1 MRRMQTVAPP
11 AAPVQAPGTPQAGR
25 WMQSVHADVTV
36 PFDAAAITG
45 AMITSIVLL
54 IGGGVIYWQ
63 RWLLIDAL
71 IPLAIGA
78 LSIWLV
84 TTLAF
89 WFRERRD
96 IKTTWWRAE
105 EKAGVDLDGD
115 GQIGRPEALQIR
127 IAGDA
132 QQRQTAE
139 ELLQLRFE
147 EFIARLY
154 NVGKRTTPVI
164 RRLGFTEAERT
175 DFIRELR
182 AADLIVPERGGNSAA
197 WTWRY
202 DDPQKTT
209 ALARKR
215 VIWRIPSSSSSSS
228 PEK

>member
-1 MRRMQTVAPP
+1 MQTVAPP
-11 AAPVQAPGTPQAGR
+11 AAPAQAPGTPQAGR

-78 LSIWLV
+78 LGIWLI

-105 EKAGVDLDGD
+105 EKAGMDLDGD
-115 GQIGRPEALQIR
+115 NHIGRPEPDGMIVRHWQDNLPQRSAEDLI
-127 IAGDA
+127 
-132 QQRQTAE
+132 QQ
-139 ELLQLRFE
+139 RFE
-147 EFIARLY
+147 EFIAKLY
-154 NVGKRTTPVI
+154 QAGATDTETI
-164 RRLGFTEAERT
+164 RQLGFTETERAK
-175 DFIRELR
+175 FIKKLREAQL
-182 AADLIVPERGGNSAA
+182 LKPEHSGKSAA
-197 WTWRY
+197 WTFIA
-202 DDPQKTT
+202 PT
-209 ALARKR
+209 ANECIDIARKR
-215 VIWRIPSSSSSSS
+215 VIWRIPSSSSASS
-228 PEK
+228 PAK